1 MFEMLIN
8 FFVARPDRLTAAGRV
23 LFNLGATILLF
34 AFCGRI
40 ATAGVSAIQGL
51 ASGTSREISLAL
63 LYPSLPTW
71 WVPEGFPGYFA
82 CIVTIA
88 LSLALVQTGKAI
100 DRELR

>member
-1 MFEMLIN
+1 MIEKLID
-8 FFVARPDRLTAAGRV
+8 FFIASPGRLTGLGRA
-23 LFNLGATILLF
+23 LLNLGATVLLF

-51 ASGTSREISLAL
+51 TGGTLGDMSLAV

-82 CIVTIA
+82 CILAIA
-88 LSLALVQTGKAI
+88 LGLALVHTGRAI
-100 DRELR
+100 DREIH